1 VTAQTPDRL
10 DYQGKTYSVYEFID
24 LPPGVV
30 PPPAAILVQDTAC
43 WRGFTCRWEI
53 REQDGRPQLY
63 MIGFQCEEYLPLC
76 SPYFNPITGTV
87 RVVPKDAECLHYEH
101 MGFQSKHAGELRLRF
116 IAGELLGLEPIPDEE
131 APQDGLL
138 DLAEL
143 APGGKEAWLEKVGQ
157 RQQGRAPVR
166 VPPDVP
172 EKLNRDEFAS
182 RENLPCAAC
191 GAVMVVAPAM
201 MRDPIC
207 GTCSERLLAIGRWLP
222 HWHAV
227 PSGFGG
233 AVRLS
238 SRANREDDSP
248 RDPEWHARSG
258 LDPFGSLEFEANNVA
273 VRIRIRG
280 RKWLRSRIAIEVAGK
295 EKARQKHR
303 SSVLRAVS
311 RRLAKC
317 LQAEGGT
324 WVRASYRS
332 GITVSV
338 GCEVVVTAA
347 TQRDDEPVPDEE
359 IAAALLE
366 KLEAAIDRWH
376 LDLATIDRMLH
387 QEVPAQVAKMT
398 SKADVATPG
407 MHTPTDREILDWAT
421 RRGEPGARERVWA
434 VLPRHTP
441 DGWLPGETVQ
451 ERYLKGLNL

>member
-1 VTAQTPDRL
+1 
-10 DYQGKTYSVYEFID
+10 
-24 LPPGVV
+24 
-30 PPPAAILVQDTAC
+30 
-43 WRGFTCRWEI
+43 
-53 REQDGRPQLY
+53 
-63 MIGFQCEEYLPLC
+63 M
-76 SPYFNPITGTV
+76 
-87 RVVPKDAECLHYEH
+87 
-101 MGFQSKHAGELRLRF
+101 
-116 IAGELLGLEPIPDEE
+116 
-131 APQDGLL
+131 
-138 DLAEL
+138 
-143 APGGKEAWLEKVGQ
+143 
-157 RQQGRAPVR
+157 
-166 VPPDVP
+166 
-172 EKLNRDEFAS
+172 
-182 RENLPCAAC
+182 
-191 GAVMVVAPAM
+191 
-201 MRDPIC
+201 
-207 GTCSERLLAIGRWLP
+207 
-222 HWHAV
+222 
-227 PSGFGG
+227 
-233 AVRLS
+233 
-238 SRANREDDSP
+238 
-248 RDPEWHARSG
+248 
-258 LDPFGSLEFEANNVA
+258 
-273 VRIRIRG
+273 RIRIRG

-366 KLEAAIDRWH
+366 ELEAAIDRWH

-387 QEVPAQVAKMT
+387 QDVPAQVAKMT

-407 MHTPTDREILDWAT
+407 THTPTDREILDWAT
-421 RRGEPGARERVWA
+421 RRGDPGARERVWA